1 MIEHI
6 YFIKKILEVNGGNCL
21 QYYLPSMG
29 ESLISNLT
37 KFLLIKNYNMLVFI
51 ITTVNELLRKVSI
64 DQSMYYHLHIVTSI
78 M

>member
-51 ITTVNELLRKVSI
+51 ITTVNIKKSF
-64 DQSMYYHLHIVTSI
+64 H
-78 M
+78 